1 MNKSQ
6 YTELAILFDIHHMNK
21 PSPFNPKYLPEYSE
35 IAKRVTEKLERD
47 GYYDS
52 HTREQCAV
60 ERKRLIEEAL
70 QLAVD
75 SVQRVEVISMIT
87 RRKGELVAVRRI
99 LAKNLV
105 TVMKR
110 ELDITYTHA
119 KRLRDDLRDGT
130 SVKATLH
137 SGEEIVFKNNFKVVT
152 LEPDYMERV
161 DECIDSFLD
170 SREYDIGMET
180 LKVSKK
186 YPPLIFI
193 TKLYLQGNTPK
204 QVAEHWMEAMC
215 EYQLR
220 ISEE

>member
-21 PSPFNPKYLPEYSE
+21 PSPFNPKYLPAYSE
-35 IAKRVTEKLERD
+35 LAKRVTEKMERD

-119 KRLRDDLRDGT
+119 KRLRDGLRDGEQ
-130 SVKATLH
+130 VVATLYN
-137 SGEEIVFKNNFKVVT
+137 GNDVVFKPNFKVVT
-152 LEPDYMERV
+152 LESNFIQRV
-161 DECIDSFLD
+161 DEYVDSFLL
-170 SREYDIGMET
+170 SSEYDIGLET
-180 LKVSKK
+180 YRACKK
-186 YPPLIFI
+186 YPPLIFT
-193 TKLYLQGNTPK
+193 TKLYLQGFTPK
-204 QVAEHWMEAMC
+204 QVAVDWMEAMS
-215 EYQLR
+215 EYQDR
-220 ISEE
+220 ACEE